1 MNKYT
6 IEELSMMTNLSS
18 RTIRNYINLG
28 ILVGEKLN
36 NKWYFSESDC
46 MRFFN
51 NDMVKHSIDAKALG
65 IVLDG
70 FNKTNNRITNI
81 LYIDSNKLDYK
92 VINDKINSY
101 NDFDFKLDMKDGYY
115 RILISANINTSI
127 DFLNFVKEF
136 I

>member
-1 MNKYT
+1 MKKYT
-6 IEELSMMTNLSS
+6 IEELSIMTSLST

-28 ILVGEKLN
+28 ILEGEKVN
-36 NKWYFSESDC
+36 NKWYFSENDC
-46 MRFFN
+46 ISFFN
-51 NDMVKHSIDAKALG
+51 NDMVKHSIDAKTLG
-65 IVLDG
+65 VVLDG

-81 LYIDSNKLDYK
+81 LYIDANKLDYK

-101 NDFDFKLDMKDGYY
+101 NDFDFKLDKKDGYY
-115 RILISANINTSI
+115 RIVISANIDTSM